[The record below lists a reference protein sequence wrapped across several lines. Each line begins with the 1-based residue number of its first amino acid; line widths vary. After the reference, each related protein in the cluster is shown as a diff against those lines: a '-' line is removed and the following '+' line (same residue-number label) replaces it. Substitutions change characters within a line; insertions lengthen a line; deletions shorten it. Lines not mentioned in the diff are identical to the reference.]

1 MDDGKEHTCSGR
13 RSRCGRKGGRSMSV
27 KDLAEDLNTRFAAI
41 AGKDTTEHLAWPWD
55 TLATKSGKSLPAAIE
70 ELLYSPFFRTD
81 RYAYRL
87 MDVLAVRAPGDA
99 EVVATLI
106 DLMRR
111 NRHGSVRALSA
122 RTLGGLKEMS
132 AVRPMVSILND
143 ARIRFPKQMRS
154 VDGLFASEYAE
165 IIDAL
170 AEIGDPTGPTFEL
183 TRLAEDSQFDA
194 GIRSRAAAAL
204 AKLAAR

>member
-1 MDDGKEHTCSGR
+1 
-13 RSRCGRKGGRSMSV
+13 MSI
-27 KDLAEDLNTRFAAI
+27 KDLANDLNTKFAAI
-41 AGKDTTEHLAWPWD
+41 TGKDTTEHLDWDWD
-55 TLATKSGKSLPAAIE
+55 TLVKQSSKSLPAAIE

-87 MDVLAVRAPGDA
+87 MDVLAARAPGNA
-99 EVVATLI
+99 EIVTTLI

-111 NRHGSVRALSA
+111 NRHGSVRALAA
-122 RTLGGLKEMS
+122 RTLGKLKEPN
-132 AVRPMVSILND
+132 AVRPMVSILSD
-143 ARIRFPKQMRS
+143 TRIRFPKQMRS

-170 AEIGDPTGPTFEL
+170 AEIGDPTEPAFEL
-183 TRLAEDSQFDA
+183 TRLAQDTQFDA

-204 AKLAAR
+204 ARLGVR